1 MKRVALVLVIGGC
14 SEPVADVV
22 EEERALTDAMC
33 ACPQVEGCRDQVLEQ
48 IQRRESSRQHDKTR
62 IFERGPSPAQQR
74 EIAVLL
80 ERRFECRHE
89 LDMFENRAFAT
100 RAATPQP

>member
-1 MKRVALVLVIGGC
+1 
-14 SEPVADVV
+14 
-22 EEERALTDAMC
+22 
-33 ACPQVEGCRDQVLEQ
+33 
-48 IQRRESSRQHDKTR
+48 
-62 IFERGPSPAQQR
+62 
-74 EIAVLL
+74 VLL